1 MADETFRI
9 PGRVLDRKRRKGI
22 PGLRVEAQ
30 RKTVTGSA
38 VTDKDGA
45 FEIAF
50 DKSQTEELLREPG
63 DEIILRFDI
72 FQDDQLIKSTEEATP
87 RTQQGRGTQID
98 IVVDVTKKAKEP
110 APDSSQP
117 RLAQATPEFDPA
129 ERLKIRKADNPQ
141 PRGTLGDIGLSAE
154 VTGPA
159 EFPLTV
165 LIQPFERSQLVG
177 IDPASVRVFRWD
189 KKSKAL
195 RPVWNSGIN
204 LELRYS
210 WARINRPGIY
220 VPLGLP
226 RDRLLQEAL
235 RDLALQRALSDVDA
249 DEKSHALTQQGLELL
264 TQAPLE
270 GLHDLRQ
277 LLTVIEFQTGLG
289 PFTENEVRLGNGG
302 HLLPF
307 PLPGDATPEEFT
319 KRLAQ
324 LETPPGGLPEEALF
338 NPPDRP
344 EERDGPW
351 PLSSTRK
358 PLWDLIDTT
367 VLDRTLGKARLQ
379 DELIAR
385 IRLCAFFSPDWYMY
399 HHDERHTG
407 VASGCSDINST
418 NVSSM
423 TLRHV
428 VPLPGGNT
436 INTIPSIVGDKIYV
450 GTYGGSN
457 CSLYQ
462 IDISTGT
469 IEASFPTPV
478 RSPAYSQGIGGSP
491 AIVAGKVYFSNIPGR
506 VYCLDAATFTQ
517 LWMTDLRFADAAHNQ
532 PVNNPQGDCFTS
544 PLVVNGRVYVGSG
557 EGESGAWGFIFC
569 LDANTGN
576 VIWLFCANQFVNGTD
591 NSPNVI
597 PASAV
602 GITPLPPGFSSHA
615 DPPHTGASV
624 WSSCAYDR
632 SLNRIYAGTGNTQ
645 QADFNPLPD
654 FPYGSGV
661 LSLDATTGDFRGYF
675 QPAQSDDYRANDT
688 DVDIS
693 SSPTIFMR
701 GSTHVVG
708 IGSKGG
714 SYFLLDANTMTVLA
728 RRQLLPR
735 DAVTGANISTV
746 DPHSG
751 PGENL
756 WGVFATAAVHTG
768 LGRLFVG
775 LGGYGGIS
783 DFHVTPFMRALD
795 WNTLNDAWA
804 TSVQTVGP
812 NQVSKYTVP
821 VPPMYTANEAGLSSP
836 ALVDNVVFV
845 TTSKPALYALDAT
858 TGLCLW
864 AAPGLGSVGSGTFV
878 LGPAVYGNYVVI
890 GAGSSIYIY
899 KLGPTY
905 RVRVPDLVVPWW
917 ERLFPVPPPPP
928 DPFVRELAERIANAL
943 KR

>member
-1 MADETFRI
+1 MADETFSI
-9 PGRVLDRKRRKGI
+9 PGRVIDSKRRKGI
-22 PGLRVEAQ
+22 RGLRVEA
-30 RKTVTGSA
+30 RGANVTGSA
-38 VTDKDGA
+38 VTDRDGA
-45 FEIAF
+45 FVIAF
-50 DKSQTEELLREPG
+50 DKSQTEQLLRETG
-63 DEIILRFDI
+63 DEIILKLDI
-72 FQDDQLIKSTEEATP
+72 FQDDQLIKSTEQTAS
-87 RTQQGRGTQID
+87 RTQGGGTPID
-98 IVVDVTKKAKEP
+98 IVVDAPKKAKEP
-110 APDSSQP
+110 APDSLQP
-117 RLAQATPEFDPA
+117 RLVQATPEFDPA
-129 ERLKIRKADNPQ
+129 EGLKIRKADNPQ
-141 PRGTLGDIGLSAE
+141 PRGTLGDIGLAAE

-159 EFPLTV
+159 QFPLTV
-165 LIQPFERSQLVG
+165 LIQPFERSQLTG

-195 RPVWNSGIN
+195 RPIWNSGIN
-204 LELRYS
+204 FELGYS

-235 RDLALQRALSDVDA
+235 RNLARQRALSDMDP
-249 DEKSHALTQQGLELL
+249 DENAHALTKQGLGVL
-264 TQAPLE
+264 TQSPLE
-270 GLHDLRQ
+270 DLHDLRQ
-277 LLTVIEFQTGLG
+277 VMTVIEFQTGLG
-289 PFTENEVRLGNGG
+289 PFTENEIRLGNGG

-307 PLPGDATPEEFT
+307 PLPGDATPEEFN
-319 KRLAQ
+319 KRLDQ
-324 LETPPGGLPEEALF
+324 LETPAGGLPEEALF

-344 EERDGPW
+344 EDRGAPW
-351 PLSSTRK
+351 ALSSGDM
-358 PLWDLIDTT
+358 PLWDMVDTR
-367 VLDRTLGKARLQ
+367 VLDRTLAKLSLRDDL
-379 DELIAR
+379 LTR
-385 IRLCAFFSPDWYMY
+385 IRLCWFISPDWYMY

-407 VASGCSDINST
+407 QASGCSDISTT
-418 NVSSM
+418 NVCSM
-423 TLRHV
+423 TLQPPV
-428 VPLPGGNT
+428 ALPGGGT
-436 INTIPSIVGDKIYV
+436 VYTIPSIVQGKIYV
-450 GTYGGSN
+450 GTYNASDGGH
-457 CSLYQ
+457 LFK
-462 IDISTGT
+462 IDIATRA
-469 IEASFPTPV
+469 IEGNFHTPA
-478 RSPAYSQGIGGSP
+478 RSPAYAQGIGGSP
-491 AIVAGKVYFSNIPGR
+491 AIVDGKVYFSNIPGR

-517 LWMTDLRFADAAHNQ
+517 LWMTDLRIADPAHNQ
-532 PVNNPQGDCFTS
+532 PVHNAQGDCFSS

-576 VIWLFCANQFVNGTD
+576 VIWLFCTNQFVVGTD

-615 DPPHTGASV
+615 DPPQTGASV
-624 WSSCAYDR
+624 WSSCAYDS

-654 FPYGSGV
+654 FRYGSGV
-661 LSLDATTGDFRGYF
+661 LSLDATTGEFRGFF
-675 QPAQSDDYRANDT
+675 QPAVSDDYRANDT

-693 SSPTIFMR
+693 SSPTLFQR
-701 GSTHVVG
+701 GGTRVVG

-735 DAVTGANISTV
+735 DAVSGANISTV
-746 DPHSG
+746 DDHTG

-756 WGVFATAAVHTG
+756 WGVFATAAVNAG

-821 VPPMYTANEAGLSSP
+821 VPPMYTTSEAGLSSP

-864 AAPGLGSVGSGTFV
+864 SAPGLGSVSGGTFV

-890 GAGSSIYIY
+890 GAGATLYIY
-899 KLGPTY
+899 KLGPSY
-905 RVRVPDLVVPWW
+905 ERVRVPDLVVPWW
-917 ERLFPVPPPPP
+917 ERLFPNPP
-928 DPFVRELAERIANAL
+928 DPFFRELAERIANVL